1 MSPRARTA
9 GVLALALIAQV
20 GCARSVTFDVGYPD
34 AGVNRAM
41 LASARARRV
50 EIRPVADRREDTARI
65 GVQPDGN
72 KPIVTSHPVAD
83 IVRDALV
90 REVGRNGHAVVAEGP
105 DLVLAADVDEFW
117 LDVVVG
123 YSNAQYVGR
132 VALTLALIDAR
143 TGETLLTR
151 RYVGIRRRQAERDAK
166 QAGRE
171 VMDLALSRAMHDLAT
186 DTELADAF
194 ARRLPGVR
202 HI

>member
-1 MSPRARTA
+1 MSGRAA
-9 GVLALALIAQV
+9 GLILLTLAIVSLV
-20 GCARSVTFDVGYPD
+20 GCARSVTLDVGYPE

-41 LASARARRV
+41 LASARPRRV
-50 EIRPVADRREDTARI
+50 EIRPVVDRRADTARI

-72 KPIVTSHPVAD
+72 KPIVTSHAVAD

-90 REVGRNGHAVVAEGP
+90 LEVRRNGHAVVSEGS
-105 DLVLAADVDEFW
+105 DLVVAADIDEFW

-123 YSNAQYVGR
+123 YSSAQYVGR
-132 VALTLALIDAR
+132 VALTVALIDGR
-143 TGETLLTR
+143 TGETLVTR
-151 RYVGIRRRQAERDAK
+151 RYVGIRRRQGERDAK
-166 QAGRE
+166 QVGRE